1 MKLTQVRRENEMT
14 KTITADEEL
23 ALMRVLKKRIDNRV
37 KELEGEAK
45 DELLGFYDTC
55 GIDRRQVKANGQNV
69 GTISVVFSK
78 PKAAIDP
85 LRKAKALDY
94 LASCGLTEETP
105 VKGWEERFAQCGEDV
120 IDCKTGEV
128 VDFLLWEPQRPK
140 AVRTAVK
147 EQEAVAALRPL
158 VGEMSATALLEGEE

>member
-1 MKLTQVRRENEMT
+1 MGKTQVRREKEMANA
-14 KTITADEEL
+14 ITADEEL

-45 DELLGFYDTC
+45 DELLCLYDSC
-55 GIDRRQVKANGQNV
+55 GIDRRHLTPTAQNGAPPSR
-69 GTISVVFSK
+69 GSSK
-78 PKAAIDP
+78 PLSAIAP
-85 LRKAKALDY
+85 LPNAKALDS

-105 VKGWEERFAQCGEDV
+105 VKGWEERFAKCGDDI

-158 VGEMSATALLEGEE
+158 VSGMSATALLEGEE